1 MIGTRMRKAWQL
13 IRETVSESLN
23 DNVMRLSAALSYYA
37 VFSLAPLLLI
47 AIAVAGAVFSE
58 QAASG
63 LVASEL
69 EASIGRTASEAVQEM
84 LVRSQT
90 NADNIVATIVGIVM
104 MIFGAGGVFYQ
115 LQDALN
121 TVWGL
126 TAKPGLGIRGM
137 LRDRAVSFSMV
148 LGVGFLLLVSLV
160 LTTTLQAMNS
170 MISEMIPLHPVFWS
184 IVGSVISFAV
194 VTLLFAAIFQ
204 VLPDAE
210 VAWRDVWLGAI
221 VTAALFT
228 IAKFGLSWYL
238 SREATSSTYGPAG
251 ALVLIMLWVYFSS
264 IILLVGAEFTQVFAR
279 SRGHGI
285 KPSPHAVR
293 VDRSERILQEG
304 NKPVLK

>member
-1 MIGTRMRKAWQL
+1 MRRAWQL
-13 IRETVSESLN
+13 MRETVKESLD

-63 LVASEL
+63 LVAAEL
-69 EASIGRTASEAVQEM
+69 ESSIGRTASEAVQEM
-84 LVRSQT
+84 LVRSQS
-90 NADNIVATIVGIVM
+90 NADNIVATVLGIVM
-104 MIFGAGGVFYQ
+104 MLIGAGGVFYQ

-126 TAKPGLGIRGM
+126 TAKPGLGLRGM
-137 LRDRAVSFSMV
+137 LRDRAISFSMV
-148 LGVGFLLLVSLV
+148 LGVGFLLLISLI
-160 LTTTLQAMNS
+160 LTTVLQAMNT
-170 MISEMIPLHPVFWS
+170 MLSEMIPLHPLFWS
-184 IVGSVISFAV
+184 ILGSVTSFAV
-194 VTLLFAAIFQ
+194 ITLLFAAIFK

-210 VAWRDVWLGAI
+210 VEWRDVWLGAI

-228 IAKFGLSWYL
+228 LAKFGLSWYL
-238 SREATSSTYGPAG
+238 SRAATASTYGPAG

-264 IILLVGAEFTQVFAR
+264 IILLVGAELTQVFAR

-285 KPSPHAVR
+285 RPSPHAVR
-293 VDRSERILQEG
+293 VDRSERLLQDG
-304 NKPVLK
+304 NEPVLK

>member
-1 MIGTRMRKAWQL
+1 MQKAWQL
-13 IRETVSESLN
+13 MRETVKESLD

-47 AIAVAGAVFSE
+47 AIAVAGAVFSGE
-58 QAASG
+58 AASG
-63 LVASEL
+63 MVAAEL

-84 LVRSQT
+84 LVQSQS
-90 NADNIVATIVGIVM
+90 NRDNVVAMVFGTVM
-104 MIFGAGGVFYQ
+104 MLVGAGGVFYQ

-137 LRDRAVSFSMV
+137 LRDRALSFSMV
-148 LGVGFLLLVSLV
+148 LGVGFILLVSLV
-160 LTTTLQAMNS
+160 LTTSLQAMNT
-170 MISEMIPLHPVFWS
+170 MISGMIPLHPLFWS
-184 IVGSVISFAV
+184 ILGSAISFAV
-194 VTLLFAAIFQ
+194 ITLLFAAIFK

-228 IAKFGLSWYL
+228 LAKFALGWYL
-238 SREATSSTYGPAG
+238 SREATASTYGPAG

-285 KPSPHAVR
+285 TPSPHAVR
-293 VDRSERILQEG
+293 VDRSERLIQEG

>member
-1 MIGTRMRKAWQL
+1 MQKAWQL
-13 IRETVSESLN
+13 MREAVQESLD

-63 LVASEL
+63 LVAAEL
-69 EASIGRTASEAVQEM
+69 ESSIGKTAAEAVQEM
-84 LVRSQT
+84 LVQSQS
-90 NADNIVATIVGIVM
+90 NADNVVASIVGIVM
-104 MIFGAGGVFYQ
+104 MLVGAGGVFYQ

-126 TAKPGLGIRGM
+126 SAKPGLGIRGM

-148 LGVGFLLLVSLV
+148 LGVGFMLLVSLI
-160 LTTTLQAMNS
+160 LTTSLQAMNS
-170 MISEMIPLHPVFWS
+170 IISEMIPLYPLFWS
-184 IVGSVISFAV
+184 ILGSVISFAV
-194 VTLLFAAIFQ
+194 ITLLFAAIFQ

-228 IAKFGLSWYL
+228 LGKFALSWYL
-238 SREATSSTYGPAG
+238 SREATASTYGPAG

-264 IILLVGAEFTQVFAR
+264 IILLVGAEFTKVFAR
-279 SRGHGI
+279 SRGHRI
-285 KPSPHAVR
+285 EPSPHAVR
-293 VDRSERILQEG
+293 VDRQVVPIQEG
-304 NKPVLK
+304 NRPVLK